1 MDPPLRDIARELAEA
16 RARLKLLAEHLPT
29 AVDPLAVSMVAKAPY
44 FALCFREAQAW
55 RVEEFGRAACDM
67 LERDDIV
74 VGISNVR
81 HATESCA
88 AVWYLKC
95 LIERQ
100 LERGLDSDIYETIG
114 RLHLGVK
121 ASATAIPE
129 MPEAIN
135 VLTMIKKANEEIPGV
150 LASYEK
156 LSEIAHPNYHG
167 SHAVFGKPDHSTLI
181 MHFGKHLRD
190 HTHNKLLGLDCLIGG
205 LCIFEHA
212 YNKIGD
218 LTPEFAAA
226 CERAIEA
233 ENRSS
238 QAT

>member
-1 MDPPLRDIARELAEA
+1 VEPAVRDVARELAEA
-16 RARLKLLAEHLPT
+16 RACLKLLAENLPT
-29 AVDPLAVSMVAKAPY
+29 AVDPLAVSTVAKAPY

-55 RVEEFGRAACDM
+55 RVDEFGRAACDM
-67 LERDDIV
+67 LERGDVV

-81 HATESCA
+81 HAVESCA

-100 LERGLDSDIYETIG
+100 LEQGLASDIYETIG

-121 ASATAIPE
+121 ASAVAIPE

-150 LASYEK
+150 LASYES
-156 LSEIAHPNYHG
+156 LSEVAHPNYHG
-167 SHAVFGKPDHSTLI
+167 SAAVFGKPDYSTLI
-181 MHFGKHLRD
+181 MHFGKNIRD
-190 HTHNKLLGLDCLIGG
+190 QTHNKLLALDSLIGG
-205 LCIFEHA
+205 LCMFEHA

-218 LTPEFAAA
+218 LIPEFAAV